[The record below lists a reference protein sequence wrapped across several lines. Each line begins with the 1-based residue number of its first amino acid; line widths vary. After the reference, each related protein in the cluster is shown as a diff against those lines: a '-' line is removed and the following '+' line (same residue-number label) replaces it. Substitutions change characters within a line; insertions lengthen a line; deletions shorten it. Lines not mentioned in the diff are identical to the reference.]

1 MGRSNPTSG
10 PGGRRFKSPVA
21 GCALLAA
28 AGMAPQ
34 RRLGRMCG
42 SLGSSGQL
50 MPRSRGMR
58 GLGSRPIRSMSGGA
72 SSAAWRSSA
81 SASLIQLTRRAS
93 ASGSYA
99 RSTSCPRG
107 GESRARTLGPRSQP
121 VALSG
126 GRRGTAS
133 AAPLPVRLLRS
144 ALANS
149 GPSSGCRR
157 ASRRARAPCAMP
169 GSGSLRKPRRPVAR
183 ATRSRRVVM
192 RGLRAR

>member
-107 GESRARTLGPRSQP
+107 GKAVREPWGRDLSRLPSPVAAVGLHQQRRCQFAFCDPLWPTLGRVAVA
-121 VALSG
+121 VALPG
-126 GRRGTAS
+126 ALARFAPGRVVRRGAN
-133 AAPLPVRLLRS
+133 LDDRL
-144 ALANS
+144 
-149 GPSSGCRR
+149 
-157 ASRRARAPCAMP
+157 
-169 GSGSLRKPRRPVAR
+169 R